1 MKLSSIKSSTHKQST
16 FLAWIYRMP
25 LIKRWALMHCVKP
38 ENVAEHSHLVAVISH
53 MLTIIRNKKFD
64 GRLNPERAATLAL
77 YHECSESRHQD
88 LNHNTKYHNPE
99 ITREFKRLEG
109 MAEQECLETLPEE
122 FRDDFETLVV
132 QSKVDPDYKA
142 IVKAAD
148 ILSAYVK
155 TLDELHFS
163 NSEFAHVK
171 VNLDKKLA
179 ELITTMPEVKY
190 FLDTFSDS
198 CLATLDK
205 LSNNIV

>member
-1 MKLSSIKSSTHKQST
+1 MSIKQST

-53 MLTIIRNKKFD
+53 LLVVIRNKKF
-64 GRLNPERAATLAL
+64 GGNLNPERAATLAL

-99 ITREFKRLEG
+99 ITREFKRLETL
-109 MAEQECLETLPEE
+109 AEQECLATLPEE
-122 FRDDFETLVV
+122 FRDIFEGIVV
-132 QSKVDPDYKA
+132 QEKVDVEYKKV
-142 IVKAAD
+142 IKAAD

-163 NSEFAHVK
+163 NGEFAHVK
-171 VNLDKKLA
+171 INLDAKIT
-179 ELITTMPEVKY
+179 ELVKNMPEVEY
-190 FLDTFSDS
+190 FLAVFGES

-205 LSNNIV
+205 LSGLHKQL

>member
-1 MKLSSIKSSTHKQST
+1 MTLSLNSKKQST

-53 MLTIIRNKKFD
+53 LLTVIKNKKFN
-64 GRLNPERAATLAL
+64 GELNPERAATLAL

-99 ITREFKRLEG
+99 ITREFKRLEA

-122 FRDDFETLVV
+122 FRDTFEGLVV
-132 QSKVDPDYKA
+132 QDKVDPNYKA
-142 IVKAAD
+142 IIKAAD

-163 NSEFAHVK
+163 NNEFAHVK
-171 VNLDKKLA
+171 INLDKKLA
-179 ELITTMPEVKY
+179 VLVETMPEVKY
-190 FLDTFSDS
+190 FLETFSDS

-205 LSNNIV
+205 LSSNKI

>member
-1 MKLSSIKSSTHKQST
+1 MTFKKIQQST

-53 MLTIIRNKKFD
+53 LLVVIKNKKF
-64 GRLNPERAATLAL
+64 GGNLSPERAATLAL

-88 LNHNTKYHNPE
+88 LNHNTKYHNPA
-99 ITREFKRLEG
+99 ITREFKRLEA
-109 MAEQECLETLPEE
+109 MAEQECLESLPEE
-122 FRDDFETLVV
+122 FREDFEGLVV
-132 QSKVDPDYKA
+132 QDKVDPSYKP
-142 IVKAAD
+142 IIKAAD

-163 NSEFAHVK
+163 NNEFAHVK
-171 VNLDKKLA
+171 VNLDKKLQQ
-179 ELITTMPEVKY
+179 LVITQPEVQY

-205 LSNNIV
+205 LSNPKL

>member
-1 MKLSSIKSSTHKQST
+1 MKSTQQQST

-53 MLTIIRNKKFD
+53 MLVIIKNKKF
-64 GRLNPERAATLAL
+64 GGNLNPDRAATLAL

-99 ITREFKRLEG
+99 ITREFKRLEAL
-109 MAEQECLETLPEE
+109 AEQECLESLPEE
-122 FRDDFETLVV
+122 FRDDFEALVV
-132 QSKVDPDYKA
+132 QDKVDPTYKP
-142 IVKAAD
+142 IIKAAD
-148 ILSAYVK
+148 VLSAYVK

-163 NSEFAHVK
+163 NSEFEHVK

-179 ELITTMPEVKY
+179 QLVQTMPEVQY

-205 LSNNIV
+205 LSNPTL